1 MALIASR
8 VSGLW
13 ETPLRMTYF
22 EGVGAEEDVEG
33 LISREI
39 DMCDDRTPLDKTIDR
54 IGMGKLKFVFSF
66 LSSRSPDTA

>member
-1 MALIASR
+1 
-8 VSGLW
+8 
-13 ETPLRMTYF
+13 MTYF

-33 LISREI
+33 LIPREI

-54 IGMGKLKFVFSF
+54 IGMGKSKFVFSF